1 MSDSVIVTGASTGIG
16 LAAAVSLAEY
26 GFNVYA
32 TMRNTSSRAA
42 LDAEALRRNVEL
54 HVHQLDIDDQ
64 ASIDRCIATV
74 LEESGGIYGLI
85 NNAGIGSR
93 GFFEDLSD
101 ADIRRVFE
109 TNVFGTMAVTRAVL
123 PHMRAAGR
131 GRILVVT
138 SIAGRLGAMG
148 VSAYCAT
155 RFAQEGFAESL
166 AQEVS
171 PLGIDVVLI
180 EPGIVKTEHFAT
192 DNRGVV
198 EGALDPNSAY
208 YDWFQREEALMDR
221 IVEASPIKVS
231 DVTRAIQK
239 AMTAKRPPLRYLIGR
254 GARIM
259 VTMRRLLPATWFDR
273 LYAWSIHRRV
283 IHDKRR

>member
-1 MSDSVIVTGASTGIG
+1 M
-16 LAAAVSLAEY
+16 
-26 GFNVYA
+26 
-32 TMRNTSSRAA
+32 
-42 LDAEALRRNVEL
+42 
-54 HVHQLDIDDQ
+54 
-64 ASIDRCIATV
+64 
-74 LEESGGIYGLI
+74 
-85 NNAGIGSR
+85 
-93 GFFEDLSD
+93 
-101 ADIRRVFE
+101 
-109 TNVFGTMAVTRAVL
+109 FGTMAVTRAVL

-231 DVTRAIQK
+231 DVTNAIQK

>member
-16 LAAAVSLAEY
+16 LATAVRLAEY

-32 TMRNTSSRAA
+32 TMRNTSMRAA
-42 LDAEALRRNVEL
+42 LDAEVLRRNVEL

-64 ASIDRCIATV
+64 TSIDRCVATV

-85 NNAGIGSR
+85 NNAGIGTR
-93 GFFEDLSD
+93 GFFEDLSNM
-101 ADIRRVFE
+101 DIRRVFE
-109 TNVFGTMAVTRAVL
+109 TNVFGTMAVTKAVL
-123 PHMRAAGR
+123 PHMRAARR
-131 GRILVVT
+131 GRILVIT
-138 SIAGRLGAMG
+138 SIGGRFGSMG

-171 PLGIDVVLI
+171 PFGINVVII
-180 EPGIVKTEHFAT
+180 EPGLVKTDHFTT

-198 EGALDPNSAY
+198 EGALNPDSVY
-208 YDWFQREEALMDR
+208 YEWFQREEALLDR
-221 IVEASPIKVS
+221 VAESSSIKVS

-254 GARIM
+254 RARFM
-259 VTMRRLLPATWFDR
+259 VAMRRLLPATWFDR
-273 LYAWSIHRRV
+273 LYARSMHRLV
-283 IHDKRR
+283 IRNKRW